1 MYIFLRNNDYRYAA
15 EQMLLMLFPE
25 ERPGDPSADPGLPTP
40 VSGRR
45 MLSSWS

>member
-25 ERPGDPSADPGLPTP
+25 EQPVYPSADLGLQEAND
-40 VSGRR
+40 VE
-45 MLSSWS
+45 M

>member
-25 ERPGDPSADPGLPTP
+25 ERPVYPSAIP